1 MADKEYVGLAR
12 LTQVFGLLKTY
23 IDSQSGGGSGS
34 NVDTTE
40 SAYNALPA
48 ADKTNGSTYYVS

>member
-34 NVDTTE
+34 NVDTT
-40 SAYNALPA
+40 
-48 ADKTNGSTYYVS
+48 